1 MSKHKRLLLL
11 KSRSPSAYGL
21 LHHCRCCLRHVYTNS
36 LDASEFSISCTG
48 NPFPAIP
55 VNQLLVSAAA
65 FLQIVQ
71 MLLVDIHGSSLKGS
85 FLTRPSD
92 TERGISRRMTRSGLG
107 SSSSSYSVFP
117 ARRGILPFSLHLH
130 TWSSD
135 APCCW

>member
-11 KSRSPSAYGL
+11 KSRPPSAYGL
-21 LHHCRCCLRHVYTNS
+21 FHHCRCCLRHVYTNS

-85 FLTRPSD
+85 FFNQAFGHRKRNIKKNDQIGPWQLQFLIFRFSSQ
-92 TERGISRRMTRSGLG
+92 ERN
-107 SSSSSYSVFP
+107 SSLFSASSYLV
-117 ARRGILPFSLHLH
+117 I
-130 TWSSD
+130 
-135 APCCW
+135 